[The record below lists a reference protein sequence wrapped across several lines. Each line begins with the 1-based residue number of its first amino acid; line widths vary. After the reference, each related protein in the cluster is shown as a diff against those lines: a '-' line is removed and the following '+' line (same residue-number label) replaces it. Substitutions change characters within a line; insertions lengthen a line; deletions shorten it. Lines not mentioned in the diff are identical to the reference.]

1 MKNEKKLYWSLI
13 CIVLF
18 GCSFGAGSWN
28 DLSEEVKIAKERKD
42 AKIIFSTKEKFS
54 EEIINN
60 KQINL
65 NKPVLNKN
73 WLEQNFSSNNFVPH
87 LSYNNKRNLNFKTKK
102 LGKNGFNIKNTDFEP
117 IMENN
122 IIFFYD
128 PTGNIFSYSIKK
140 DKII

>member
-1 MKNEKKLYWSLI
+1 MKNEKKLYWSLVY
-13 CIVLF
+13 IVLF

-28 DLSEEVKIAKERKD
+28 DLSEEVKIAKQRKD

-54 EEIINN
+54 EEIINT

-87 LSYNNKRNLNFKTKK
+87 LSYTIKK
-102 LGKNGFNIKNTDFEP
+102 FNIKTKNLV
-117 IMENN
+117 
-122 IIFFYD
+122 
-128 PTGNIFSYSIKK
+128 
-140 DKII
+140 KIILILKIQTSNL